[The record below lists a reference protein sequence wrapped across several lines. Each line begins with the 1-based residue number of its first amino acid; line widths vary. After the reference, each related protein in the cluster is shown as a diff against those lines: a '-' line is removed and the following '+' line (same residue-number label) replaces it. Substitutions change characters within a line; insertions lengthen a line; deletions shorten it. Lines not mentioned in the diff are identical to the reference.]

1 LATRRATFLIRS
13 IEPTDV
19 PPNFCTMSA
28 MRTEKSGRF
37 YRRAACSGRWMARAL
52 ALLLVCASALAADP
66 AYRLDLGISMSSGTL
81 RVEPVVAGPA
91 GKTLRYEM
99 SVRREGKGG
108 SSATSQAG
116 SVRLDGT
123 GKGQF
128 AYNSLSVG
136 PGDRYVISVK
146 VYEGD
151 RLVASEQAVEPKQ

>member
-1 LATRRATFLIRS
+1 
-13 IEPTDV
+13 
-19 PPNFCTMSA
+19 
-28 MRTEKSGRF
+28 
-37 YRRAACSGRWMARAL
+37 MARAL